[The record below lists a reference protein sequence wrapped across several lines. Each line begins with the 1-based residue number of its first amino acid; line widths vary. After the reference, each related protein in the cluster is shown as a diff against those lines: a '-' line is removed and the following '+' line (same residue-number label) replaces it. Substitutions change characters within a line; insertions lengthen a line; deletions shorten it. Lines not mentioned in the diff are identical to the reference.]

1 MKAFSNLNKKQKT
14 IGLIALGLILILA
27 FFYNSEFLRPD
38 DRKVN
43 SKKVVELKE
52 KENDDVNKITG
63 KDSEISKEN
72 EPIKESK
79 IETFYISSDVESA
92 LPNESINFI
101 GEFTGEGDFSRDIK
115 WSIVNSHSENTFI
128 DENGVLKIAEDETSD
143 SILVH
148 AEADNGNL
156 IQEKSV
162 IIEKPKVSEEKE
174 KKEIPKTAKNKEE
187 LKTIANEEQANIS
200 EDEKIQRDAEDK
212 KIKQQALISTLNGP
226 KDKYLTDPTPEGK
239 PKPVEPG
246 TEVISDEIATA
257 YLSIDCKT
265 ILDNMDRF
273 DLDKIDVLPIDGI
286 ILARTEIEF
295 HPGESV
301 FDILL
306 RETRNR
312 GIHMQSS
319 FTPMYNSAYIEGI
332 NNLYEFDAG
341 ELSGW
346 MYEVNGWFPNY
357 GCSRYLVQ
365 PGDEIVWRYTCDLG
379 RDVGDNSM
387 MK

>member
-1 MKAFSNLNKKQKT
+1 MKAFSNLTKKQKT

-38 DRKVN
+38 DRKVD
-43 SKKVVELKE
+43 SEKVVELKE
-52 KENDDVNKITG
+52 KENEDLNRITG
-63 KDSEISKEN
+63 KDFEETKEETIPEN
-72 EPIKESK
+72 K
-79 IETFYISSDVESA
+79 IETFYISSDKESA

-101 GEFTGEGDFSRDIK
+101 GEFTGEGDFSREIK
-115 WSIVNSHSENTFI
+115 WSIVNPHSESTVI
-128 DENGVLKIAEDETSD
+128 DENGVLKIAADETSD
-143 SILVH
+143 RLLIR
-148 AEADNGNL
+148 AEADNGNI
-156 IQEKSV
+156 IQEKSIAV
-162 IIEKPKVSEEKE
+162 EKPKVVEEKQPEE
-174 KKEIPKTAKNKEE
+174 KPKKATNKEE
-187 LKTIANEEQANIS
+187 LKAIATEEQANIT
-200 EDEKIQRDAEDK
+200 EEEKIQRDADDK
-212 KIKQQALISTLNGP
+212 KIKQEAIIATSSGP

-246 TEVISDEIATA
+246 TEAISEELATA

-273 DLDKIDVLPIDGI
+273 DLDKIDVLPVDGI
-286 ILARTEIEF
+286 ILARTEVQF

-301 FDILL
+301 YDILM

-319 FTPMYNSAYIEGI
+319 FTPMYNSAYVEGI
-332 NNLYEFDAG
+332 HNLYEFDTG

-346 MYEVNGWFPNY
+346 MYKVNGWFPNY